1 MKSLICLIAFLAVWA
16 ILFVIPAALICF
28 IFDINYHEV
37 IMSVAYLIGGGLMF
51 ALIGAVVVVSELYD
65 DIVVYFR

>member
-1 MKSLICLIAFLAVWA
+1 MKSLICLIAFVAVWS
-16 ILFVIPAALICF
+16 ILFVIPAAFITL

-37 IMSVAYLIGGGLMF
+37 IMSVAYLIGGGMVF
-51 ALIGAVVVVSELYD
+51 ALIGAIFVVAEIYD

>member
-1 MKSLICLIAFLAVWA
+1 MKSLICLIAFLAVWS
-16 ILFVIPAALICF
+16 ILFVIPAALICL

-37 IMSVAYLIGGGLMF
+37 IMSVAYLIGGGMIF
-51 ALIGAVVVVSELYD
+51 ALVGAIVVVGELYE

>member
-1 MKSLICLIAFLAVWA
+1 MKALICLIGFVAVWS
-16 ILFVIPAALICF
+16 ILFVIPAAFISL

-51 ALIGAVVVVSELYD
+51 ALIGAVVVVSEIYD

>member
-1 MKSLICLIAFLAVWA
+1 MKTLACLISFVAVWA
-16 ILFVIPAALICF
+16 VLFVIPAAVICL

-37 IMSVAYLIGGGLMF
+37 IMSAAYLIGGGMVF
-51 ALIGAVVVVSELYD
+51 ALIGAIFVVAELYD